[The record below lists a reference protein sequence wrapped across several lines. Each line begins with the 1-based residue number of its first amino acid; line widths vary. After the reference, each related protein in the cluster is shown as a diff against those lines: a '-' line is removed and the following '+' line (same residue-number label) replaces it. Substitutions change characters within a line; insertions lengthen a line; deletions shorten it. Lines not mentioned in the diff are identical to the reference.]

1 MKQIRPL
8 SGVLALATIVL
19 GATAEALS
27 LNHVGG
33 WLALALFGV
42 AVLVAVLAWLALG
55 APVGRRHLS

>member
-1 MKQIRPL
+1 VRKIRPL
-8 SGVLALATIVL
+8 SGVLALGTIVL

-33 WLALALFGV
+33 WLALALFGI

-55 APVGRRHLS
+55 APVNRRHVG